1 MSDKKIGLFFGS
13 FNPIHI
19 GHMIVG
25 NIMVDHTELDE
36 VWFVI
41 SPQNPFKKSKSLLH
55 EFDRFDLVER
65 ALGDNYRLKASD
77 FEFNLPRP
85 SYTVDSLAYLS
96 DKYPDKEFRLI
107 IGEDILG
114 TFNKWKNY
122 QQILENHQLLVY
134 PRPGAEKT
142 ELIDHPKI
150 TVVEAPL
157 LAISASFIRKSV
169 KERKSIKYLVPE
181 PVEQMII
188 KKGFFL

>member
-1 MSDKKIGLFFGS
+1 MSHKKIGLFFGS

-19 GHMIVG
+19 GHLIVG
-25 NIMVDHTELDE
+25 NIMVDRTDLNE

-55 EFDRFDLVER
+55 EFDRFDMVER
-65 ALGDNYRLKASD
+65 AIGDNYRLKASD
-77 FEFNLPRP
+77 VEFHMPKP

-96 DKYPDKEFRLI
+96 DKYLDKEFDLI
-107 IGEDILG
+107 IGEDILA

-134 PRPGAEKT
+134 PRPGAVRSK
-142 ELIDHPKI
+142 LIDHPKI

-157 LAISASFIRKSV
+157 LAISASFIRKSI